1 MMKKPKLKHIKDIE
15 KSIIYVIYLNNNS
28 KKTNFFI
35 NPRLKESLKSGFLTV
50 SKYIKTNCFYL
61 EIPESLCFDI
71 T

>member
-1 MMKKPKLKHIKDIE
+1 MFPILQKD
-15 KSIIYVIYLNNNS
+15 VIYLNNNS

>member
-1 MMKKPKLKHIKDIE
+1 MM
-15 KSIIYVIYLNNNS
+15 YVIYLNNNS